1 MRALAQDDSIIE
13 GQAEDISALSNEIDA
28 DERSILA
35 DFGAEQDK
43 ASWEIKVY
51 KRGEGNQRG
60 WVVDIDPSQ
69 LPFLSKLRRM
79 AGPGSYQGYCYRDKK
94 LRKVLKWNIVE
105 LVEQPQAAAA
115 DSALGQLVTQ
125 QGKLLNEMMAQI
137 VAIKQAPPAPPPQQ
151 SNMMEMMGLF
161 TQMAAVFKQD
171 VPPPPP
177 AKDPMEMLTGTLA
190 LARELA
196 NGDKE
201 KSTLE
206 IVADMIASPM
216 VQETLRSVAGAAQA
230 ARAAPPAPPPGMMY
244 APRIA
249 SPPPMQ
255 TAQPIQVA
263 PAASPMPFAQ
273 EIAFLLV
280 GAQKDVDP
288 QSYAD
293 VCLAMMDPVVIAQL
307 LAMPD
312 PISLLI
318 TANPNIEPYRG
329 WFMELFE
336 ALTAE
341 PEGDEPSVNAVG
353 SRSAPVP
360 IDHHSGR
367 SGGGEGDAEADE
379 PEGEGR

>member
-1 MRALAQDDSIIE
+1 MRSIAQDDAIIE
-13 GQAEDISALSNEIDA
+13 GQAEDISAISNEIDA

-105 LVEQPQAAAA
+105 LVEPPQAAAA

-125 QGKLLNEMMAQI
+125 QGKLMNEMMAQI
-137 VAIKQAPPAPPPQQ
+137 AAIKQAPPAPPPPQ

-161 TQMAAVFKQD
+161 TQMASVFKPD
-171 VPPPPP
+171 PSPPPPP
-177 AKDPMEMLTGTLA
+177 QKDPMELLTGTLA

-216 VQETLRSVAGAAQA
+216 VQETLRSVAGSVQQA
-230 ARAAPPAPPPGMMY
+230 RQAPPPVGMQ
-244 APRIA
+244 PRAIA
-249 SPPPMQ
+249 PPPMQ
-255 TAQPIQVA
+255 TAQPAQPMPGQPA
-263 PAASPMPFAQ
+263 PAGSMPFAN

-280 GAQKDVDP
+280 GAQKDIDP
-288 QSYAD
+288 VSYAD
-293 VCLAMMDPVVIAQL
+293 VCRGMIDEVTLSQMLALPDPV
-307 LAMPD
+307 
-312 PISLLI
+312 SLLI
-318 TANPNIEPYRG
+318 TANPAIAPFRL
-329 WFMELFE
+329 WFQDFFE
-336 ALTAE
+336 ALTGAPE
-341 PEGDEPSVNAVG
+341 DDDNEGDAIGPG
-353 SRSAPVP
+353 SAPVAL
-360 IDHHSGR
+360 DHHSGR
-367 SGGGEGDAEADE
+367 SGGGEGDSEADE
-379 PEGEGR
+379 SKG